1 MVYMSG
7 SKAARNQTAIIN
19 RGNTCGGVKKSGLGY
34 SGIGPT
40 KGSKSG
46 TMYFRTVNTVYGLK
60 CGQNATNNPVQQ
72 TGYRATLV
80 PM

>member
-7 SKAARNQTAIIN
+7 SKAARNQAAIIN
-19 RGNTCGGVKKSGLGY
+19 RGNTCGGNKKCGLGY
-34 SGIGPT
+34 TGVGAT

-46 TMYFRTVNTVYGLK
+46 TLWFRTTNTTFGAK
-60 CGQNATNNPVQQ
+60 CGFPFTPHPTQLY
-72 TGYRATLV
+72 GYRATLV

>member
-7 SKAARNQTAIIN
+7 SKASRNQAAIIN
-19 RGNTCGGVKKSGLGY
+19 RGNTCGGSKKCGLGY
-34 SGIGPT
+34 TGIGPT

-46 TMYFRTVNTVYGLK
+46 TPYFQKNNTTFGVK
-60 CGQNATNNPVQQ
+60 CGFPTTLNPVQV
-72 TGYRATLV
+72 TGYRATLL